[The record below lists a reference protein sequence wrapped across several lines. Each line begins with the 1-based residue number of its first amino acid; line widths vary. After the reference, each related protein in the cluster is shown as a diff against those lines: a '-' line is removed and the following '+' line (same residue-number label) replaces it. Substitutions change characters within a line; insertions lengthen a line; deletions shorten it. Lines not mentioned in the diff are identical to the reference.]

1 MVILFSMRVLLLLFV
16 TNFLDAVCIGTWFCF
31 ILFLVLYL
39 NFVLKLRSFYIKYVT
54 LLEIVL
60 SIFSGTTWAV
70 FHLDPLRGMVKANPC
85 VVKFPTVMGREIISR
100 PVYKYPNDYIS
111 NSPERVFFQTI
122 SS

>member
-1 MVILFSMRVLLLLFV
+1 MVVSFSMRFLFLLFV
-16 TNFLDAVCIGTWFCF
+16 SNFLDAVFIGTCFSF

-39 NFVLKLRSFYIKYVT
+39 NFVLKLRSFYIKYLT

-60 SIFSGTTWAV
+60 SIFPGTTWAV
-70 FHLDPLRGMVKANPC
+70 FHLDPLCGMVKANPC
-85 VVKFPTVMGREIISR
+85 VVKFPTVMERETIPR

-122 SS
+122 SF